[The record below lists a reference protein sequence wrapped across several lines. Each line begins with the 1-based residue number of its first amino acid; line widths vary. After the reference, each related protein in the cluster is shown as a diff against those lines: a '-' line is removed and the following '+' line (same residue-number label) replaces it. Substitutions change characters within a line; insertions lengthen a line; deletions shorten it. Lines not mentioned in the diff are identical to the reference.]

1 MSETENCT
9 NKHDKFCFVCGDY
22 LFNSKVR
29 SISSDFFVKSY
40 KEIFK
45 IDPNNRNIEWSPS
58 VCCMNCNRRLLD
70 KQKTCKY
77 SSPMLWNE
85 PVNHPIDCYFCNTEV
100 PFGMTKYR
108 GASLVVYPNV
118 NSVVKPVLAA
128 GVRAQDTSDH
138 EDDAENEFST
148 EPNDDIEMGNAD
160 EPTSEVYT
168 EEISVLNPPTSTVS
182 SGSEFLPPNT
192 AKKIKILHL
201 TQPILNDIVRDL
213 DLPKDK
219 AELLASRFQD
229 IGVGESKL
237 NLKFIKKSF
246 LKIGCI

>member
-1 MSETENCT
+1 MCCT
-9 NKHDKFCFVCGDY
+9 NC
-22 LFNSKVR
+22 S
-29 SISSDFFVKSY
+29 
-40 KEIFK
+40 
-45 IDPNNRNIEWSPS
+45 
-58 VCCMNCNRRLLD
+58 RRLND

-85 PVNHPIDCYFCNTEV
+85 PVNHPVDCYFCNTEV

-118 NSVVKPVLAA
+118 NSVIKPVLAA

-138 EDDAENEFST
+138 EDDAENADDAENEFAT
-148 EPNDDIEMGNAD
+148 EPNDDIEMENVD
-160 EPTSEVYT
+160 EPPISEVYT
-168 EEISVLNPPTSTVS
+168 GETSALNPPTSTVS

-192 AKKIKILHL
+192 PKKIKTLHL

-237 NLKFIKKSF
+237 NLKFIKKIIF
-246 LKIGCI
+246 KNWMNLNHHPI